1 MNKTTKNHQ
10 IQLAA
15 ISLLLKIAKCDN
27 KIDSNEINVINNIIS
42 DFFQISIN
50 DASSLIKEGLEN
62 LDNSID
68 LFHFG
73 RIINHSFNKQDKIDF
88 ITCIYEV
95 AYADGKLHYLEDH
108 AIKNIANILH
118 LEKHDLIN
126 SKKEILQFL
135 DI

>member
-15 ISLLLKIAKCDN
+15 ISLLLKIAKCDE
-27 KIDSNEINVINNIIS
+27 KIDSNEINVIKNIIS

-50 DASSLIKEGLEN
+50 NASSLIEEGLEN
-62 LDNSID
+62 LDKSID

-73 RIINHSFNKQDKIDF
+73 RIINDSFNKQDKIDF

-126 SKKEILQFL
+126 SKMEILQFL